1 MDPPPAKAASVTG
14 QRSTEVTG
22 VSSTLEGLG
31 VAGFSEGQG
40 KPGMFRKIRHHR
52 AREEGVAELCVPL
65 PLAHCTI
72 VTFLTLGP

>member
-1 MDPPPAKAASVTG
+1 MA
-14 QRSTEVTG
+14 
-22 VSSTLEGLG
+22 GL
-31 VAGFSEGQG
+31 SEGQG

-72 VTFLTLGP
+72 VTFLTLGPCNLGWTAETGDPKWSSKGCED